1 MTTFGIVINPTSGRG
16 KGKGFGEQALAEFA
30 KHAIEIIDLSAE
42 SFIAAA
48 KNAKEAVEKKI
59 IDGLVVVGGDGM
71 FHLGVNA
78 VVKSNIPVGLIAA
91 GTGNDSARALGLPIH
106 NVVEG
111 VAALVAKIGNA
122 RKVDLIESKSN
133 DRTFYSF
140 GAVSAGFDALC
151 NARANKWK
159 WITGPIKYRFAMYRE
174 LAAFK
179 PIPYRAVVDGVE
191 RVFEAILCT
200 VSNSP
205 SYGGGLLITP
215 EAKVDDG
222 KLDLFILNAISR
234 LELIKI
240 FPTVYYGGH
249 VGHPAV
255 EIIRVESI
263 ELHSPGMPAYSDGEH
278 VGASPV
284 TCVVS
289 PKSLN
294 VLA

>member
-1 MTTFGIVINPTSGRG
+1 MTTLGIVINPTSGRG
-16 KGKGFGEQALAEFA
+16 KGKVFGEQALAEFA
-30 KHAIEIIDLSAE
+30 KHAIKIIDLSADN
-42 SFIAAA
+42 FKAAA
-48 KNAKEAVEKKI
+48 KNASEAVEKKI

-78 VVKSNIPVGLIAA
+78 VAKTDIPVGLIAA

-106 NVVEG
+106 NVVDG
-111 VAALVAKIGNA
+111 VAALVSKIGNT
-122 RKVDLIESKSN
+122 RKVDVIESKSN
-133 DRTFYSF
+133 DRSFYSF
-140 GAVSAGFDALC
+140 GAVSAGFDALV
-151 NARANKWK
+151 NARANTWT

-179 PIPYRAVVDGVE
+179 PIPYRAVVNGVE

-205 SYGGGLLITP
+205 SYGGGLMITP
-215 EAKVDDG
+215 DAKVDDG

-234 LELIKI
+234 LELIKL
-240 FPTVYYGGH
+240 FPKVYHGGH

-255 EIIRVESI
+255 EIIRVDSLEI
-263 ELHSPGMPAYSDGEH
+263 HSKDMPAYSDGEH

-284 TCVVS
+284 TCVVA
-289 PKSLN
+289 PKTLN

>member
-1 MTTFGIVINPTSGRG
+1 MTTLGIVINPTSGRG
-16 KGKGFGEQALAEFA
+16 KGKVFGEQALAEFA

-42 SFIAAA
+42 NFKAAA
-48 KNAKEAVEKKI
+48 KNAKDAVEKKL

-78 VVKSNIPVGLIAA
+78 VVKSDIPVGLIAA

-106 NVVEG
+106 NVVDG
-111 VAALVAKIGNA
+111 VAVLVSKIGKT

-140 GAVSAGFDALC
+140 GAVSAGFDALV
-151 NARANKWK
+151 NARANTWK

-222 KLDLFILNAISR
+222 KLDLFVLNAISR
-234 LELIKI
+234 MELIKL
-240 FPTVYYGGH
+240 FPKVYYGGH
-249 VGHPAV
+249 VDHPAV
-255 EIIRVESI
+255 EIIRVESL

-278 VGASPV
+278 VGAAPV

-294 VLA
+294 VMA

>member
-16 KGKGFGEQALAEFA
+16 KGKVFGEQALAEFA

-42 SFIAAA
+42 NFKAAA
-48 KNAKEAVEKKI
+48 KNAKNAVEKKL

-78 VVKSNIPVGLIAA
+78 VVKSDIPVGLVAA

-106 NVVEG
+106 NVVDG
-111 VAALVAKIGNA
+111 VAALVSKIGKT

-234 LELIKI
+234 IELIRL
-240 FPTVYYGGH
+240 FPKVYYGGH
-249 VGHPAV
+249 VDHPAV
-255 EIIRVESI
+255 EILRVESL

-278 VGASPV
+278 VGAAPV

-294 VLA
+294 VMA

>member
-1 MTTFGIVINPTSGRG
+1 MTTLGIVINPTSGRG
-16 KGKGFGEQALAEFA
+16 KGKLLGEQALAEFA

-42 SFIAAA
+42 SFKAAA
-48 KNAKEAVEKKI
+48 KNAKDAVEQKL

-78 VVKSNIPVGLIAA
+78 VVKSDIPVGLIAA

-106 NVVEG
+106 NVVDG
-111 VAALVAKIGNA
+111 VAALVSKIGKT

-133 DRTFYSF
+133 DRSFYSF

-179 PIPYRAVVDGVE
+179 PIPYRAVVDGAE

-205 SYGGGLLITP
+205 SYGGGLHITP

-234 LELIKI
+234 IELIKL
-240 FPTVYYGGH
+240 FPKVYYGGH
-249 VGHPAV
+249 VDHPAV
-255 EIIRVESI
+255 EIIRVDSL

-278 VGASPV
+278 VGAAPV

-294 VLA
+294 VMA

>member
-16 KGKGFGEQALAEFA
+16 KGKVFGEQALAEFA

-42 SFIAAA
+42 SFKQAA
-48 KNAKEAVEKKI
+48 KNAKDAVEKKI

-111 VAALVAKIGNA
+111 VAALVSKIGKT

-255 EIIRVESI
+255 EIMRVESI

-278 VGASPV
+278 VGAAPV

-294 VLA
+294 VMA

>member
-42 SFIAAA
+42 SFVAAA
-48 KNAKEAVEKKI
+48 KNAKEAVEKKL

-111 VAALVAKIGNA
+111 VAALVAKIGKA

-255 EIIRVESI
+255 EIMRVESI

-278 VGASPV
+278 VGAAPV
-284 TCVVS
+284 TCVVA
-289 PKSLN
+289 PRSLN

>member
-1 MTTFGIVINPTSGRG
+1 MTTFGLVINPTSGRG
-16 KGKGFGEQALAEFA
+16 KGKALGEQALAEFA

-42 SFIAAA
+42 SFKLAA
-48 KNAKEAVEKKI
+48 KNAKEAVEQRT

-78 VVKSNIPVGLIAA
+78 VVNSEIPIGLIAA

-106 NVVEG
+106 NVVDG
-111 VAALVAKIGNA
+111 VSALVAKIGKT
-122 RKVDLIESKSN
+122 RKVDLIESKSD

-200 VSNSP
+200 ISNSP

-234 LELIKI
+234 IELIKL
-240 FPTVYYGGH
+240 FPKVYYGGH
-249 VGHPAV
+249 VDHPAV
-255 EIIRVESI
+255 EIIRVDSL

-278 VGASPV
+278 VGAAPV

-289 PKSLN
+289 PKALN

>member
-16 KGKGFGEQALAEFA
+16 KGKVFGEQALAEFA

-42 SFIAAA
+42 NFKAAA
-48 KNAKEAVEKKI
+48 KNAKDAVEKKL
-59 IDGLVVVGGDGM
+59 IDALVVVGGDGM

-78 VVKSNIPVGLIAA
+78 VVKSDIPVGLIAA

-106 NVVEG
+106 NVVDG
-111 VAALVAKIGNA
+111 VAALVSKIGKT

-234 LELIKI
+234 IELIRL
-240 FPTVYYGGH
+240 FPKVYYGGH
-249 VGHPAV
+249 VDHPAV
-255 EIIRVESI
+255 EILRVESL

-278 VGASPV
+278 VGAAPV

-294 VLA
+294 VMA

>member
-1 MTTFGIVINPTSGRG
+1 MTTLGIVINPTSGRG

-30 KHAIEIIDLSAE
+30 KHAIEIIDLSAG
-42 SFIAAA
+42 SFKAAA
-48 KNAKEAVEKKI
+48 KNARDAVEKKI

-78 VVKSNIPVGLIAA
+78 VMKTDIPVGLIAA

-106 NVVEG
+106 NAIEG
-111 VAALVAKIGNA
+111 VAALVAKIGNT
-122 RKVDLIESKSN
+122 RKVDVIEAKSS

-151 NARANKWK
+151 NARANSWT
-159 WITGPIKYRFAMYRE
+159 WITGPIKYRLAMYRE
-174 LAAFK
+174 LAACK

-200 VSNSP
+200 VANSP
-205 SYGGGLLITP
+205 AYGGGLKITP

-234 LELIKI
+234 IELIKL
-240 FPTVYYGGH
+240 FPKVYYGGH
-249 VGHPAV
+249 VDHPAV
-255 EIIRVESI
+255 EIIRVDSL
-263 ELHSPGMPAYSDGEH
+263 ELHSAGMPAYSDGEH
-278 VGASPV
+278 VGAAPV

>member
-16 KGKGFGEQALAEFA
+16 KGKVFGEQALAEFA

-42 SFIAAA
+42 NFKAAA
-48 KNAKEAVEKKI
+48 KNAKDAVEKKL

-78 VVKSNIPVGLIAA
+78 VVKSDIPVGLVAA

-106 NVVEG
+106 NVVDG
-111 VAALVAKIGNA
+111 VAALVSKIGKT

-234 LELIKI
+234 IELIRL
-240 FPTVYYGGH
+240 FPKVYYGGH
-249 VGHPAV
+249 VDHPAV
-255 EIIRVESI
+255 EILRVESL

-278 VGASPV
+278 VGAAPV

-294 VLA
+294 VMA

>member
-1 MTTFGIVINPTSGRG
+1 MTTLGIVINPTSGRG
-16 KGKGFGEQALAEFA
+16 KGKVFGEQALAEFA

-42 SFIAAA
+42 NFKAAA
-48 KNAKEAVEKKI
+48 KNAKDAVEKKL

-78 VVKSNIPVGLIAA
+78 VVKSDIPVGLIAA

-106 NVVEG
+106 NVVDG
-111 VAALVAKIGNA
+111 VAVLVSKIGKT
-122 RKVDLIESKSN
+122 RRVDLIESKSN

-140 GAVSAGFDALC
+140 GAVSAGFDALV
-151 NARANKWK
+151 NARANTWK

-222 KLDLFILNAISR
+222 KLDLFVLNAISR
-234 LELIKI
+234 MELIKL
-240 FPTVYYGGH
+240 FPKVYYGGH
-249 VGHPAV
+249 VDHPAV
-255 EIIRVESI
+255 EIIRVESL

-278 VGASPV
+278 VGAAPV

-294 VLA
+294 VMA